1 MQQTSRK
8 QSIFASTKQSLQSV
22 ASGIEGTITIY
33 NKAIK
38 VVAEE
43 LDNTLKTNQLEN
55 DAEYYTVLSNQIE
68 SVIEALATLTD
79 SKVDQLKA
87 KMLNKRLEKLES
99 LL

>member
-68 SVIEALATLTD
+68 SVIEALDTLTD
-79 SKVDQLKA
+79 SATDQIKRKILD
-87 KMLNKRLEKLES
+87 KRLAKLEA

>member
-22 ASGIEGTITIY
+22 ASGIEGTIVIY

-68 SVIEALATLTD
+68 AVIEALDTLTD

-87 KMLNKRLEKLES
+87 KMLNKRLAKLEA

>member
-22 ASGIEGTITIY
+22 ASGIEDTITIY

-43 LDNTLKTNQLEN
+43 LDNTLRTNQLEN
-55 DAEYYTVLSNQIE
+55 DAEYYSILSSQIE
-68 SVIEALATLTD
+68 AVIEALATLTD